1 MVVGGRMVVEG
12 EDERSRKKR
21 DPGEQEEET
30 RGVGFGEDWRQLG
43 LLLWSFS
50 KGR

>member
-12 EDERSRKKR
+12 EDVRSRMNGN
-21 DPGEQEEET
+21 PGGQEEES
-30 RGVGFGEDWRQLG
+30 RGADFLDVWSPGT

>member
-1 MVVGGRMVVEG
+1 MVLGGRMGVEG
-12 EDERSRKKR
+12 EDERSRKKGN
-21 DPGEQEEET
+21 PGEQEEES
-30 RGVGFGEDWRQLG
+30 RGADFLDVWSPGT